1 MNKKKIVLFSVAALG
16 FIALS
21 GILLVPPEKSYD
33 AGMVSVCSEITKDN
47 MKSPS
52 SYRLGKSIVV
62 TKVLTQDEAISRLY
76 KGSGSPLKKY
86 INDGSLKM
94 YLSDAYVDY
103 EAENSFGT
111 LIKNT
116 AICQYQYLQPTSS
129 PSFEMI
135 QYHLG
140 GKVIEGTDLL
150 IVSGA
155 KDHRIGKN
163 SIIQKMRYI
172 HYKISGIF

>member
-1 MNKKKIVLFSVAALG
+1 MNKKKIALFSVASLG

-21 GILLVPPEKSYD
+21 GILLVSPEKSYD

-52 SYRLGKSIVV
+52 SYRLGKSFVV
-62 TKVLTQDEAISRLY
+62 TKTLSQNEAISRLY
-76 KGSGSPLKKY
+76 KGSSSPLKKY
-86 INDGSLKM
+86 IDDGSLKM
-94 YLSDAYVDY
+94 YLSDAQLDY

-116 AICQYQYLQPTSS
+116 AICQYQYLQPTSN

-140 GKVIEGTDLL
+140 GKVIEGADLL
-150 IVSGA
+150 IILGA
-155 KDHRIGKN
+155 KDHRIGK
-163 SIIQKMRYI
+163 SSMLQKIKYI
-172 HYKISGIF
+172 HYKLSGIF